1 VSPKPLPEWIERKLE
16 TTPPRL
22 DRRGLARAFSDIF
35 GVPYSHRTM
44 EARPYPWRMVNGRA
58 TTETRNA
65 VEDEYA
71 RFEAAPEYRA
81 GRKTA

>member
-1 VSPKPLPEWIERKLE
+1 
-16 TTPPRL
+16 
-22 DRRGLARAFSDIF
+22 
-35 GVPYSHRTM
+35 M

-81 GRKTA
+81 GRKKA